1 MKISSFQDA
10 PSLGQKMYS
19 LAEELFPICRS
30 ITGDGVRKTLSILK
44 RENSNLKIY
53 SINSGEK
60 CFDWTIPNEWNVFD
74 AYIAN

>member
-53 SINSGEK
+53 
-60 CFDWTIPNEWNVFD
+60 TIT
-74 AYIAN
+74 